1 MQPPPPSPIASA
13 IDTCLTHRLGR
24 RRRGSKEE
32 DADPRVDC
40 WGRRR
45 YSSSSIWWASTSFA
59 SVRHRRADRP
69 PPLLVWA
76 SSSSHP
82 RLLWLPIHHGDGN
95 VPSLGRW
102 ACDDRHLPRCRVNP
116 SPSSSMASLAGSIPL
131 DHINVTG
138 VVAPWPMV
146 ACLCEE
152 NTDWVRHVV

>member
-1 MQPPPPSPIASA
+1 LIHRCSHHRLHPSPPPLTPASPTASEEEDVDLRKKTR
-13 IDTCLTHRLGR
+13 IQGLTAE
-24 RRRGSKEE
+24 EE
-32 DADPRVDC
+32 DATPRLRS
-40 WGRRR
+40 GEL
-45 YSSSSIWWASTSFA
+45 
-59 SVRHRRADRP
+59 
-69 PPLLVWA
+69 PPLWLLFVTGAQTALLLSWSA

-152 NTDWVRHVV
+152 NTD